1 MEPNSGFDHS
11 SSEHGGRAHGGSA
24 HGGSDL
30 RPLTRDRASDW
41 AKLLAVIA
49 RADGDD
55 EVFGEEDLIEDF
67 DDPRRDF
74 PLGSVAAYDGEAM
87 IGYSVLDLGKLMTG
101 RPSIRQEGGVHPDY
115 RGRGLGSELIAWSE
129 RAARTIHEQR
139 QAALPLVLSGQ
150 CLQKN
155 ATAMALYADKGYE
168 QARWF
173 QLMECGFTT
182 DLSLPPAAGDFTI
195 TGFTPARSEDARLV
209 RNEAF
214 RDHWESTD
222 MSADE
227 WEHYNAMRAFRSAYS
242 FVCYLAA
249 EPVGMIV
256 SSEYEVFNETIGR
269 RDLYISM
276 VGTTRAARGR
286 GVGTALLTTAIA
298 AAKADGFESASLHV
312 DADSPTGA
320 VGVYERLG
328 FTVTHTSVAQRK
340 ELIGTS

>member
-1 MEPNSGFDHS
+1 MEPNGSSG
-11 SSEHGGRAHGGSA
+11 HGSFA
-24 HGGSDL
+24 L

-41 AKLLAVIA
+41 ARLLAVIA

-74 PLGSVAAYDGEAM
+74 PLGSIAAYEGEAM
-87 IGYSVLDLGKLMTG
+87 VGYSVLDLRKLMTEH
-101 RPSIRQEGGVHPDY
+101 PSIRQEGGVHPDY

-139 QAALPLVLSGQ
+139 PAALPLVLSGQ

-155 ATAMALYADKGYE
+155 ATAMALYADKGYK

-173 QLMECGFTT
+173 QLMEYSFTSE
-182 DLSLPPAAGDFTI
+182 LSLPSAEGDFTI
-195 TGFTPARSEDARLV
+195 TEFTPARSEDARLV

-227 WEHYNAMRAFRSAYS
+227 WEHYNGMRAFRAAYS
-242 FVCYLAA
+242 FVCYLAD

-256 SSEYEVFNETIGR
+256 SSEYEVFNGTIGR

-286 GVGTALLTTAIA
+286 GVGTALLTTAMG

-320 VGVYERLG
+320 VGIYERLG
-328 FTVTHTSVAQRK
+328 FTVTHTSVAQHK
-340 ELIGTS
+340 ELSGAA